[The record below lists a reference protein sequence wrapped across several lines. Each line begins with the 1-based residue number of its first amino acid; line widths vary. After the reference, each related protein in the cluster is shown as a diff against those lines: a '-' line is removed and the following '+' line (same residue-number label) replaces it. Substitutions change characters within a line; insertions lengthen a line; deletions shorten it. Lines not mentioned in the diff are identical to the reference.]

1 MLYDVG
7 SVTKKALRLY
17 ESGEVFRFF
26 MRGESLFPFVIKL
39 KTPTQKS
46 FREAMPT
53 LSKELKSLEA
63 LHLKIDYKEFD
74 FKSMGKQRLPVS
86 VEIETEEKFLKFLS
100 KEREFDEL
108 VAAYEKAI
116 KAFSLLKTL
125 FIAKPNLLLQNR
137 ENIHELLEI
146 CRYFVANPQ
155 PNIYIRELSIEG
167 VDTKFIQKNRVVVDS
182 FLGSVLEESSY
193 DTEIT
198 KLSENGFEKKYGLK
212 YELPLVRFRILDE
225 ALYIQGLSDLSLT
238 TEEFASLE
246 LTCKYVFIVE
256 NKITMLSFMDIKNAI
271 VIFGNGYGAGR
282 IKNAEWL
289 KSKNIYYWGDI
300 DLDGFAI
307 LSQVRGYFPQ
317 TESLLMD
324 NTTIEKCK
332 DLAVKSSE
340 RNAKELKHLKDAER
354 LVYERL
360 VNDYYGENFRLE
372 QERIP
377 LHHLLTNLSYCDNIS
392 I

>member
-53 LSKELKSLEA
+53 LSKELKTLEA
-63 LHLKIDYKEFD
+63 LRLRLNYHEFD
-74 FKSMGKQRLPVS
+74 FKSVGKQRLPVS

-100 KEREFDEL
+100 KEREFDAF
-108 VAAYEKAI
+108 VTAYEKAI
-116 KAFSLLKTL
+116 QAFSSLKTL

-137 ENIHELLEI
+137 ENIHEFLEI
-146 CRYFVANPQ
+146 CKFFVANPK
-155 PNIYIRELSIEG
+155 PYIYIRELSIEG
-167 VDTKFIQKNRVVVDS
+167 VDTKFIQKNRAVVDS
-182 FLGSVLEESSY
+182 FLEAVLDESSY
-193 DTEIT
+193 DAEIT

-225 ALYIQGLSDLSLT
+225 SLYLHGLSDLSLT
-238 TEEFASLE
+238 TEEFTSLNLACE
-246 LTCKYVFIVE
+246 HVFIVE

-282 IKNAEWL
+282 IKNAKWL
-289 KSKNIYYWGDI
+289 EDKNIYYWGDI
-300 DLDGFAI
+300 DMDGFAI

-317 TESLLMD
+317 TQSLLMNID
-324 NTTIEKCK
+324 TIEKFK
-332 DLAVKSSE
+332 ELAVKSSE
-340 RNAKELKHLKDAER
+340 RSVKELKHLSDAER